1 MRVLLLFLLL
11 SGARLFAQPGSANG
25 SLELPALTIKT
36 NLPPLLNP
44 FKQAFSLGADL
55 PLARQ
60 FSADAGV
67 GAFFNSIY
75 FADQKGESY
84 KGLRLRAGLKYHI
97 PRPGRSTLYIG
108 LEGKYNDIRHIS
120 LREVFRQGQ
129 QYIEI
134 LPVERTV
141 KTRGM
146 AFRMGRQYYTGA
158 YQKILIE
165 PYFGMGLAYTKVT
178 RSLPPDAELLPD
190 NEFLNFEYGPGTTR
204 ILDLVFGVQIGL
216 ALW

>member
-1 MRVLLLFLLL
+1 MRVLLFLFLLNTSAL
-11 SGARLFAQPGSANG
+11 LAQSGPATGVV
-25 SLELPALTIKT
+25 ELPALTIKT
-36 NLPPLLNP
+36 NLTPLLNP

-55 PLARQ
+55 RFARR

-146 AFRMGRQYYTGA
+146 AFRMGRQYYSGA

-178 RSLPPDAELLPD
+178 RSLPPDAELLSD
-190 NEFLNFEYGPGTTR
+190 NEFLNFEYSPGTTR
-204 ILDLVFGVQIGL
+204 ILDLIFGVQIGL
-216 ALW
+216 TLW